1 MRVDAR
7 ARGATT
13 RSSVP
18 PPPAAAEGDRDAHS
32 ESRLRGNACTIE
44 RTPKRMKM
52 RLQMLKAKPAGV
64 TSTGNK
70 LETAPMEGVKN
81 PGPVTA
87 LAKMNNA

>member
-1 MRVDAR
+1 
-7 ARGATT
+7 
-13 RSSVP
+13 
-18 PPPAAAEGDRDAHS
+18 
-32 ESRLRGNACTIE
+32 
-44 RTPKRMKM
+44 MKM